1 MPLFFLKP
9 PNNIKIKKIQR
20 DVEEI
25 EDAYKSSK
33 HTLPEKKLI
42 ELTNIVKRQYDS
54 WDEGFG
60 PMRTNLKELNKL
72 MEGNLDKTD
81 FPFGEEASSQI
92 DLRLAAEKFRSLS
105 SNYRRTVFAGKQ
117 LTVAKLNPG
126 SKINGAL
133 RNKIEAAEN
142 WTISE
147 LSNLEDTLKD
157 TDLPCFRD
165 GTALIYGEYLREAET
180 GVDCEVY
187 SNLNAFQAD
196 YPDAETA
203 GVSEKKYDEIVSL
216 LNEPEEEGIEPL
228 EVRVEYEIDFV
239 SKNGPKY
246 TLLPLY
252 NFIFYPFFPDKIK
265 DLSMYGYEY
274 KEQRAKFLEKK
285 KHGYYIKEAIE
296 DMVFKPG
303 DTTYEDEWDQARDEV
318 EGIQGDYKEAYK
330 FARIIIKADLNDDK
344 RPEYY
349 KVIYWPENRKI
360 IRVEKYNVRRNI
372 PCIVPFKFLGRDGR
386 LLGISLLNDGKD
398 LFGEIN
404 ALHRDRSNKRRL
416 TSQITMIAP
425 DSMKDTL
432 GDLYEFDP
440 GSTLWTPD
448 ALFEAG
454 QVPRQFVLQNLDNSD
469 YKDEEY
475 SIRFLEGLIGP
486 SAGMSG
492 QESMSDPSA
501 PGNKTAMLLQRSD
514 YRVIDLIDEWKR
526 SIDDI
531 VSLNNALLHQN
542 YKSKIQFINQDGE
555 DDDIDTSLLI
565 SEMIKFRLKAIT
577 VPLSP
582 EVEMSRIANVAK
594 SAVLFAELPFQADP
608 DILRILWND
617 YINAARLSNG
627 DAYLVKKPIVQKQ
640 NPEAENPDRELQ
652 NNMEG

>member
-1 MPLFFLKP
+1 MPLFFLDP
-9 PNNIKIKKIQR
+9 PNNNKIKKIQQ

-25 EDAYKSSK
+25 EEAHKSSK
-33 HTLPEKKLI
+33 HFLPQKKLKK
-42 ELTNIVKRQYDS
+42 LQRIVAQYFDA
-54 WDEGFG
+54 WEEGTG
-60 PMRTNLKELNKL
+60 SLRSNLKDLNKL

-81 FPFGEEASSQI
+81 FPFGEDASSQI
-92 DLRLAAEKFRSLS
+92 DLRIPAEKHRSLS
-105 SNYRRTVFAGKQ
+105 SNFRRTIFSGKQ
-117 LTVAKLNPG
+117 LIVAKLSPG
-126 SKINGAL
+126 SEIENQT

-147 LSNLEDTLKD
+147 LSNLEDILKD

-165 GTALIYGEYLREAET
+165 GTALIYGEYSREVQT

-187 SNLNAFQAD
+187 TNLNVFQAD
-196 YPDAETA
+196 YPDYETA
-203 GVSEKKYDEIVSL
+203 KISEEKYDEIISL
-216 LNEPEEEGIEPL
+216 LNEPNQEGSEPP

-246 TLLPLY
+246 TLIPLH

-265 DLSMYGYEY
+265 DLSAYGYMY
-274 KEQRAKFLEKK
+274 KETRLKFLEREKL
-285 KHGYYIKEAIE
+285 GYYIKEAIE
-296 DMVFKPG
+296 DIVSKSS
-303 DTTYEDEWDQARDEV
+303 DTTYEDEWDQSWDEI
-318 EGIQGDYKEAYK
+318 EGISGDYKEAYK
-330 FARIIIKADLNDDK
+330 FARIIVKADLNNDM

-349 KVIYWPENRKI
+349 KVVYWPEKRKI

-398 LFGEIN
+398 LFGELN

-416 TSQITMIAP
+416 TSQITLIAP
-425 DSMKDTL
+425 DSMKDKL
-432 GDLYEFDP
+432 GDLYEFEP
-440 GSTLWTPD
+440 GSTLYVPD
-448 ALFEAG
+448 GLFEAG
-454 QVPRQFVLQNLDNSD
+454 QVPRQFIIQNLDNTD

-475 SIRFLEGLIGP
+475 TIRFIEGLIGP

-492 QESMSDPSA
+492 QESMSDPTA

-514 YRVIDLIDEWKR
+514 YRVIDIVNVWKR
-526 SIDDI
+526 SVNDI
-531 VSLNNALLHQN
+531 TLLNNALLRQN

-594 SAVLFAELPFQADP
+594 SAVLFAGLPFKADP

-617 YINAARLSNG
+617 YINAARLPNG
-627 DAYLVKKPIVQKQ
+627 DSYLVKKPIVQKTSQ
-640 NPEAENPDRELQ
+640 QTN
-652 NNMEG
+652 